1 MPVQDE
7 SRQRLLDARSSGH
20 DGGVLGASCV
30 PSTGTE
36 SPLARHLP
44 HPSSPRKRGPSN
56 RCRCRTSPDSG
67 YWMPA
72 PAGMTV
78 VCWERRAS
86 LPRGQTNTYPR
97 PLHRPHTHPHSR
109 SRGAPSGG
117 VLMVEREQRR
127 SGTGPLPVALTRVT
141 ATRRRKPV
149 PNIRRCGSGIAG
161 PHGILPGDP
170 GKSRSEAGRLGAAKR
185 RRLPASPV
193 WMRVKNRRGGRSG
206 ERPKLRTTRP
216 ALARAPATP
225 SPHPEVLGEAEPRRT
240 GSKEP
245 NHQTSELPLARRRS
259 HAARYAKPEA
269 PQTVIPASAGTQ

>member
-1 MPVQDE
+1 MPVQNE

-20 DGGVLGASCV
+20 DGDGLGGGA
-30 PSTGTE
+30 
-36 SPLARHLP
+36 
-44 HPSSPRKRGPSN
+44 GP
-56 RCRCRTSPDSG
+56 TH
-67 YWMPA
+67 
-72 PAGMTV
+72 
-78 VCWERRAS
+78 
-86 LPRGQTNTYPR
+86 RGQTNTYPR
-97 PLHRPHTHPHSR
+97 SRDRPHTHAHSR

-117 VLMVEREQRR
+117 VLMAERGQRR
-127 SGTGPLPVALTRVT
+127 SGAGPLPVALTRAT

-161 PHGILPGDP
+161 PHGKLPGDP
-170 GKSRSEAGRLGAAKR
+170 GKSRSEAGRLRAAKR

-240 GSKEP
+240 AEGETEMLTPRRDPARGKEKPCPPYSVFRSKIP
-245 NHQTSELPLARRRS
+245 SPVTLIWSTVTLVALPSGPSVKMTPDRPVAFSPL
-259 HAARYAKPEA
+259 
-269 PQTVIPASAGTQ
+269 IG